1 MISKLYFASVLVGD
15 LADPLEHQGTWF
27 ASFTTRLPGAGG
39 NGTEARIWE
48 FIRFCEDW
56 HGRLGTGSDPDAK
69 EFDAFED
76 IVKSDSWRV
85 MDGSGTRVLDG
96 APVFANGEASWNY
109 RA

>member
-76 IVKSDSWRV
+76 IVKSDLLVYALQWTGIV
-85 MDGSGTRVLDG
+85 IV
-96 APVFANGEASWNY
+96 AIWGEY
-109 RA
+109 RRRRSRAA